1 MNQIKITEIDTGY
14 ILENGNGH
22 IEVSWADFNG
32 IVKYCN
38 DRDARNEIKEYL
50 SDYDDESAEKSF
62 DMASEKIIGDAELMD
77 RVVARLIKIRINNE
91 TTDDIHEAIVSEC
104 G

>member
-1 MNQIKITEIDTGY
+1 LNQIKITQIDTGY
-14 ILENGNGH
+14 ILENDIGRL
-22 IEVSWADFNG
+22 ELSWADFNG
-32 IVKYCN
+32 IIKYCH

-62 DMASEKIIGDAELMD
+62 ALALKKITSDTELMG
-77 RVVARLIKIRINNE
+77 RIVARLIKIRINNE
-91 TTDDIHEAIVSEC
+91 TTNDIHEAILTEC